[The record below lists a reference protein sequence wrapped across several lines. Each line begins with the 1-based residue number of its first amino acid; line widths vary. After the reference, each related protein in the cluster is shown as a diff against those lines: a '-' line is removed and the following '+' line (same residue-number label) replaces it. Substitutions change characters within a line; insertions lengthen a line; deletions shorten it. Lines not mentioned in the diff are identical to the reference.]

1 MTGVKEHLPTLSGV
15 SAETGKD
22 WTALTAL
29 EKAHETHQQQE
40 FLVPGGSSV
49 RVYQVQGFCDHGT
62 VYTETL
68 KVEEVVVTTTTAAS
82 NGTVTTAAPNVNVT
96 TTAVPNVNV
105 TTTIAPPSNTT
116 ELF

>member
-1 MTGVKEHLPTLSGV
+1 MQFPNSIFKGV

-22 WTALTAL
+22 WAALTAI

-62 VYTETL
+62 VSTETL
-68 KVEEVVVTTTTAAS
+68 KVEEVLVSTTTASS
-82 NGTVTTAAPNVNVT
+82 NITVTTAAPNFNVT
-96 TTAVPNVNV
+96 TTVIPHVNT
-105 TTTIAPPSNTT
+105 TTTITPPSNTT